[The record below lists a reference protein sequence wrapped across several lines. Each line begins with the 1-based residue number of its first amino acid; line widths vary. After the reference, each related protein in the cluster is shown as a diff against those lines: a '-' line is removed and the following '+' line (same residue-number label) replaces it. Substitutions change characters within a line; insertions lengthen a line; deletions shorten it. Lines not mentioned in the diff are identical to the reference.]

1 MLAVFQQIRTS
12 FRRITFHRTEWL
24 SNNLSQ
30 ILSLFLSVINHRL
43 STFFPPAKF
52 NLLKNSNR
60 CLFYLTYFLIH
71 SLLRNKFRDPRPQNR
86 DTNGLKR
93 GTGSRA
99 AIKSPYERGRTRMAS
114 MTFGQLMSRLL
125 TPGSEVEFRWEA
137 RDERF
142 HSPFKR
148 APFAGFERV
157 PWRERATTAVVNGV
171 TSFHL

>member
-1 MLAVFQQIRTS
+1 MPLP
-12 FRRITFHRTEWL
+12 
-24 SNNLSQ
+24 SN
-30 ILSLFLSVINHRL
+30 LFSDPFIV
-43 STFFPPAKF
+43 P
-52 NLLKNSNR
+52 
-60 CLFYLTYFLIH
+60 
-71 SLLRNKFRDPRPQNR
+71 LRNKFRDPRPQNR

-125 TPGSEVEFRWEA
+125 TPGPEVEFRWEA

-142 HSPFKR
+142 HSPSKRR
-148 APFAGFERV
+148 APFAGLDERV
-157 PWRERATTAVVNGV
+157 PRRGRATTAVVNGV